1 MSNMR
6 IYDNICMVAKK
17 TGISINSIE
26 KIAELSTGSLCKWNT
41 VSPSVRSLKKVAKVL
56 NVPVEKL
63 LEEPEEEED
72 T

>member
-26 KIAELSTGSLCKWNT
+26 KITELSTGSLCKWNT
-41 VSPSVRSLKKVAKVL
+41 VSPTVRSLKKVAVAL
-56 NVPVEKL
+56 GVSVEKL
-63 LEEPEEEED
+63 LEESEEKED

>member
-26 KIAELSTGSLCKWNT
+26 KIAELSTGSLCKLNT
-41 VSPSVRSLKKVAKVL
+41 VSPTVRSLKKVAVAL
-56 NVPVEKL
+56 GVSVEKL
-63 LEEPEEEED
+63 LEESEEKED